1 MELRVRPADI
11 RGSKVPL
18 HHAEVH
24 ASAAKSLCCTAQV
37 KMLQAKLRLDAYLT
51 DQLPHASRAKLQASI
66 RSGLVLVNGAVQQ
79 KTSHSVRPGDAVLC
93 TLVQPQLTSAIPEVS
108 AAWH

>member
-1 MELRVRPADI
+1 MQKSSRQVT
-11 RGSKVPL
+11 VL
-18 HHAEVH
+18 HC
-24 ASAAKSLCCTAQV
+24 SRQ
-37 KMLQAKLRLDAYLT
+37 MLQAKLRLDAYLT
-51 DQLPHASRAKLQASI
+51 EQLPQASRAKLQASI

-108 AAWH
+108 AALPKLCAHVAALSGMLACA